1 VSAQKQICID
11 PFNPSCWFDLI
22 LTFFATSCQD
32 AVRNPMAGDIFTA
45 TELGDALLLT
55 YQNVKIMY
63 LSKGK
68 DWYDPVKLQ
77 QVDVLV
83 TLLDDYDLRKAL
95 QSHRSSI
102 LMDGPKPTLVTIA
115 WARNW
120 FHRWLKKSWMGNY
133 DSIFTSSS
141 LALKFFV
148 EFGKRFGHRV
158 ECVHGC
164 PMERA
169 PRLSCVVPDT
179 ASSNSNTLKTPFEEL
194 NRSNGSTLNDLI
206 NVANENA
213 ASVFRNIF
221 SGPSRKQSRLMCTLY
236 LPKRNDFGVDK
247 SKILRFDYLHN
258 ERGQGTFAPPY
269 SRTKAVRDPALKPSY
284 RVMSTY
290 RTTVPVDV
298 LQIATNI
305 DKFKRSGKFPL

>member
-1 VSAQKQICID
+1 
-11 PFNPSCWFDLI
+11 
-22 LTFFATSCQD
+22 
-32 AVRNPMAGDIFTA
+32 M
-45 TELGDALLLT
+45 

-68 DWYDPVKLQ
+68 DWYDPVILQ

-83 TLLDDYDLRKAL
+83 ALLDDYDVSKAL
-95 QSHRSSI
+95 RSHRSSI

-120 FHRWLKKSWMGNY
+120 FHRWLKKSWIGNY

-141 LALKFFV
+141 LALKFFI
-148 EFGKRFGHRV
+148 EFGKQFGHRV

-169 PRLSCVVPDT
+169 PRLSCALPDT
-179 ASSNSNTLKTPFEEL
+179 TSSNLNAPKTSFDYS
-194 NRSNGSTLNDLI
+194 NRSNSSTLGDLI

-221 SGPSRKQSRLMCTLY
+221 SGPSRKQSRLLCTLF
-236 LPKRNDFGVDK
+236 LPKRNDFGKDK
-247 SKILRFDYLHN
+247 SKLLQFDYLHN
-258 ERGQGTFAPPY
+258 ERGQGTFASPNP
-269 SRTKAVRDPALKPSY
+269 RIKVARDPALKPSY
-284 RVMSTY
+284 RVLSTY
-290 RTTVPVDV
+290 RTTVRVDV

-305 DKFKRSGKFPL
+305 DKFKRSGENIL